1 MCYIDINMNLY
12 LDKITEPM
20 VCEILSEDQWLAA
33 HVAAKA
39 EATTVKAFDPINADR
54 HDLLL
59 ELQLVENA
67 EKGNIRLCYKDLM
80 FINCF

>member
-1 MCYIDINMNLY
+1 MCYIDINLNLY
-12 LDKITEPM
+12 LEKVTEQM
-20 VCEILSEDQWLAA
+20 QCEILSEDQWLAA

-67 EKGNIRLCYKDLM
+67 VKGTIQICYKELM
-80 FINCF
+80 FYHLF